1 MRMISEGRIRN
12 LQQLKS
18 AYRSLVLMTH
28 PDAAGSDRLTDAF
41 VRLSSDYDEAR
52 AFLEAPVRWGKPPRC
67 GTFSCFL
74 SRTWRRGRL
83 YSEAAGPYLS
93 HGGWRHGTTSHR

>member
-52 AFLEAPVRWGKPPRC
+52 AFLEAPVPLGQAPALWDFLLLLIQDMEAGATVFGSSRPIPLARRLEARHDKP
-67 GTFSCFL
+67 
-74 SRTWRRGRL
+74 
-83 YSEAAGPYLS
+83 
-93 HGGWRHGTTSHR
+93 